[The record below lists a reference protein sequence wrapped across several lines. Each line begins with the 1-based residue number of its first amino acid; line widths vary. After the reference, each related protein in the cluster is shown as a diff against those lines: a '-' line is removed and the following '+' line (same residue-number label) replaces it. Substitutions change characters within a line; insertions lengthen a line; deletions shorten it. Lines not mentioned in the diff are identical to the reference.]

1 MVNKVIMV
9 DFIYE
14 IGLDIYFVNLG
25 IIVFDYFL
33 FWDEGYFVI
42 VIVEEYDND
51 FNFFW
56 YFIFDFLG

>member
-1 MVNKVIMV
+1 MV